1 MKIVAIGLNVLLV
14 GMVLYALLIKGA
26 GAEELFFIVV
36 VFLTPLVNVY
46 VLLTE
51 GRTHAT
57 SAIDAEMARRK
68 NAP

>member
-51 GRTHAT
+51 GRTHT
-57 SAIDAEMARRK
+57 LAIDAEMARRK